1 MVERRN
7 AVPAPC
13 RPDSQP
19 GEHGQGL
26 CRTRVAD
33 FRGRNR
39 GPCESHLDQPFGRRP
54 HARETRRVPAGAGAG
69 ALGAGA
75 PDRRVGELSRPEGQP
90 EFPRTASA
98 ARRHREPYFSGP
110 QGVTKWPRPTTSPCA
125 ASRPTWWP
133 SCSGS
138 GRSLTSRLPKAPKPH
153 PGCSFSPAPGRKQ
166 RDGTRQ
172 RIPSLLCCR
181 RLPTYGSRESG
192 AGRGTG

>member
-69 ALGAGA
+69 AFRAG
-75 PDRRVGELSRPEGQP
+75 PPYRRVGKLSRPEGQP

-98 ARRHREPYFSGP
+98 TRRHREPYFSGP
-110 QGVTKWPRPTTSPCA
+110 QGVQR
-125 ASRPTWWP
+125 
-133 SCSGS
+133 SGQDLQ
-138 GRSLTSRLPKAPKPH
+138 RRRAPLPGQ
-153 PGCSFSPAPGRKQ
+153 PGGQVVRVRAEALLRGCRRHRNRSFSSAPGRKQ